1 MEYRE
6 SDLPVALNHED
17 MVRLDSGET
26 VRFESNGEAKDVF
39 IGDAFTPTVQLF
51 PDTDYDFSSGGKSY
65 QLRAHFEDRLSVKQ
79 A

>member
-6 SDLPVALNHED
+6 SDLPVEMKHED
-17 MVRLDSGET
+17 FVRLDGGET

-51 PDTDYDFSSGGKSY
+51 PDTDYDFTSGGKAFRV
-65 QLRAHFEDRLSVKQ
+65 RADFADKLLVKRI
-79 A
+79 